1 MRSKLSKSSVKEA
14 ISQAF
19 DKCRSKTFALFQ
31 DMDEATFSSQP
42 HSDLICCWLLLGT
55 YWLYRVFIAEEHSN

>member
-1 MRSKLSKSSVKEA
+1 MRSKLSKFSVKEA

-19 DKCRSKTFALFQ
+19 DKYRSKTFALFQ

-42 HSDLICCWLLLGT
+42 YSDSICYLLVLGA
-55 YWLYRVFIAEEHSN
+55 YCLYRVFIAART